1 VINNQAVQHAGVKVS
16 SQLLKLAKKRQLQG
30 GS

>member
-1 VINNQAVQHAGVKVS
+1 MNEQAIQHAGVKVS
-16 SQLLKLAKKRQLQG
+16 SQLLKLAKKRKEG